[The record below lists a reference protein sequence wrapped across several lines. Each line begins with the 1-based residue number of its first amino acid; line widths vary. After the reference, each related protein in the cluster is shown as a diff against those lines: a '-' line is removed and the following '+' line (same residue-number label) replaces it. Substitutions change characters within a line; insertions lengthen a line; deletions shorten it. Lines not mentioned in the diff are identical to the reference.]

1 MTVARLLGQRFL
13 EKIQIHIRLIWV
25 SQVKK
30 GIQQFYWLIIYFGFN
45 WGQSYLVTLVTPQN
59 CTKMLRNVTNLLYN
73 LHIFASDQKTFLFSR
88 ASFDFFWCNV
98 WATFW
103 EITGSG
109 LENLEQLVESPRAHS
124 RPPSR
129 TVKWRKG
136 KRNGRERIMFHYFP
150 VAVSRGASCLDF
162 MSWEYTYNVPD
173 SRNAPFLAAGEI
185 THWSV
190 TLRIKPFISF
200 RNKFPFLFL
209 FWYST

>member
-30 GIQQFYWLIIYFGFN
+30 VIQQFYWLIIYFGFN

-59 CTKMLRNVTNLLYN
+59 CTKMLRDVTNLLYN

-109 LENLEQLVESPRAHS
+109 LENLEQLVESPRTHS

-136 KRNGRERIMFHYFP
+136 KRNGREEIMFHYFP

-162 MSWEYTYNVPD
+162 MSWE
-173 SRNAPFLAAGEI
+173 
-185 THWSV
+185 
-190 TLRIKPFISF
+190 
-200 RNKFPFLFL
+200 
-209 FWYST
+209 